1 MEIRISLICL
11 IAFAKN
17 IRQTSDICIR
27 FVGADID
34 AVIGLGLMLVMD
46 VGFSIGLGI
55 MLVMDVGFPIGLG
68 LIIVMDVGAGDR
80 FDLLAP
86 SPKP

>member
-17 IRQTSDICIR
+17 IRQISDIRIR

-34 AVIGLGLMLVMD
+34 AVIGLWLMLVMD
-46 VGFSIGLGI
+46 ARFPIALRM

-68 LIIVMDVGAGDR
+68 LIIVMDVGLGDWP
-80 FDLLAP
+80 DCMGII
-86 SPKP
+86 PKA

>member
-17 IRQTSDICIR
+17 IRQVSDIRIR

-46 VGFSIGLGI
+46 VGF
-55 MLVMDVGFPIGLG
+55 PIGLG
-68 LIIVMDVGAGDR
+68 LMLVKNIGSEDRSDFMGII
-80 FDLLAP
+80 
-86 SPKP
+86 PKA

>member
-17 IRQTSDICIR
+17 IRQISDIRIC

-46 VGFSIGLGI
+46 A
-55 MLVMDVGFPIGLG
+55 GFPIGLG
-68 LIIVMDVGAGDR
+68 MMLVKNIGLGDR
-80 FDLLAP
+80 PDCMGII
-86 SPKP
+86 PKA

>member
-17 IRQTSDICIR
+17 IRQVSDIRIR

-34 AVIGLGLMLVMD
+34 AVIGSWLMLVMAA
-46 VGFSIGLGI
+46 
-55 MLVMDVGFPIGLG
+55 GFPIGLG
-68 LIIVMDVGAGDR
+68 LIIVMDVGLGDWP
-80 FDLLAP
+80 DCMGII
-86 SPKP
+86 PKA

>member
-17 IRQTSDICIR
+17 IRPISDIRIR

-34 AVIGLGLMLVMD
+34 AVIGLWLMLVMD
-46 VGFSIGLGI
+46 ARFPIGLRM

-68 LIIVMDVGAGDR
+68 LIIVMDVGLGDWP
-80 FDLLAP
+80 DCMGII
-86 SPKP
+86 PKA

>member
-17 IRQTSDICIR
+17 IRQISDIRIR

-34 AVIGLGLMLVMD
+34 AVIGLGLML
-46 VGFSIGLGI
+46 G
-55 MLVMDVGFPIGLG
+55 MDVGFPIGLG
-68 LIIVMDVGAGDR
+68 LIIVMDVGLGDWP
-80 FDLLAP
+80 DCMGII
-86 SPKP
+86 PKA